1 MFQLQAELFLVCRR
15 IDGVVHVF
23 GADLRWRLD
32 CVFEMT
38 AKYYDRLLWI
48 ERLSYSR
55 NVTAARRPVSSNQH
69 VNNKA

>member
-1 MFQLQAELFLVCRR
+1 M
-15 IDGVVHVF
+15 
-23 GADLRWRLD
+23 
-32 CVFEMT
+32 FEMT